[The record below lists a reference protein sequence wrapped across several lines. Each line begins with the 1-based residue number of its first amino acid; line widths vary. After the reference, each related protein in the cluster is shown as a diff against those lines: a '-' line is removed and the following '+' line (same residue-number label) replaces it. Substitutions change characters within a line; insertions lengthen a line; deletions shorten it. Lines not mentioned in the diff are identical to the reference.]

1 MHMMRIINAPQEN
14 IMDMLTRRIAPH
26 TRKWIEANPISAIG
40 FVQTSVPDLFYYAD
54 LAGKTANVYTVEL
67 FGSCPQTTTTLAV
80 LGETSAVRMAMA
92 AIEAA
97 QSPAF

>member
-1 MHMMRIINAPQEN
+1 MMTRIINAPQEN
-14 IMDMLTRRIAPH
+14 IMDMLQRRIAPH
-26 TRKWIEANPISAIG
+26 TRKWIEANPISALG
-40 FVQTSVPDLFYYAD
+40 LVQTSVPDLFYFAD
-54 LAGKTANVYTVEL
+54 IAGKAANVYTVEL